1 MTMTEKRKK
10 VINWANERNLIHEEN
25 AKTQFIK
32 LVEEVGEMGKSLLKN
47 NKEQLKDDFG
57 DVQIVLIILAEQLG
71 IDLDECLELA
81 YNEIKDRKGK
91 MIGGSFVKQSDL

>member
-10 VINWANERNLIHEEN
+10 VIDWANERNLIHEEN

-91 MIGGSFVKQSDL
+91 MIGGSFVKESDL

>member
-1 MTMTEKRKK
+1 MTEKRKK
-10 VINWANERNLIHEEN
+10 VIDWANERNLIHEEN

-32 LVEEVGEMGKSLLKN
+32 LIEEVGEMGKSLLKN

-91 MIGGSFVKQSDL
+91 MIGGSFVKESDL

>member
-1 MTMTEKRKK
+1 MTEKRKK
-10 VINWANERNLIHEEN
+10 VIDWANERNLIHEEN

-47 NKEQLKDDFG
+47 NKGQLKDDFG

-91 MIGGSFVKQSDL
+91 MIGGSFVKESDL

>member
-1 MTMTEKRKK
+1 MTEKRKK
-10 VINWANERNLIHEEN
+10 VIDWANERNLIHEEN

-32 LVEEVGEMGKSLLKN
+32 LIEEVGEMGKSLLKN

-71 IDLDECLELA
+71 INLDECLELA

-91 MIGGSFVKQSDL
+91 MIGGSFVKESDL

>member
-1 MTMTEKRKK
+1 MTEKRKK

>member
-10 VINWANERNLIHEEN
+10 VIDWANERNLIHEEN

-32 LVEEVGEMGKSLLKN
+32 LIEEVGEMGKSLLKN

-91 MIGGSFVKQSDL
+91 MIGGSFVKESDL

>member
-10 VINWANERNLIHEEN
+10 VIDWANERNLIHEEN

-32 LVEEVGEMGKSLLKN
+32 LIEEVGEMGKSLLKN

-71 IDLDECLELA
+71 INLDECLELA

-91 MIGGSFVKQSDL
+91 MIGGSFVKESDL

>member
-10 VINWANERNLIHEEN
+10 VIDWANERNLIHEEN

-47 NKEQLKDDFG
+47 NKGQLKDDFG

-91 MIGGSFVKQSDL
+91 MIGGSFVKESDL

>member
-1 MTMTEKRKK
+1 MTEKRKK
-10 VINWANERNLIHEEN
+10 VIDWANERNLIQEEN

-91 MIGGSFVKQSDL
+91 MIGGSFVKESDL